1 MEEDSSINRAASD
14 TGRHY
19 VRLIKFDM
27 YETVLPISDR
37 FCVILHDS
45 RVGLDVTISSSPKT
59 SLNNLMLLL
68 GSFHVLGSVCC
79 SL

>member
-14 TGRHY
+14 TGRRY
-19 VRLIKFDM
+19 IRLIKFDM
-27 YETVLPISDR
+27 YDNVLPISDR

-45 RVGLDVTISSSPKT
+45 RVGLHVTISSPKT

-68 GSFHVLGSVCC
+68 GSFHVLGSLCC

>member
-1 MEEDSSINRAASD
+1 MDKDSSINRAASD

-27 YETVLPISDR
+27 YDNVLPISDR
-37 FCVILHDS
+37 FCVILHAS
-45 RVGLDVTISSSPKT
+45 RVGSDVIIFSSPKT
-59 SLNNLMLLL
+59 SLNNSMLLL
-68 GSFHVLGSVCC
+68 GSFHILGSLCC

>member
-1 MEEDSSINRAASD
+1 MEEDTSINRAASE
-14 TGRHY
+14 TGRRY
-19 VRLIKFDM
+19 IRLIKFDM
-27 YETVLPISDR
+27 YDNVLPISDR

-45 RVGLDVTISSSPKT
+45 RVGLDVTISSPKT

-68 GSFHVLGSVCC
+68 GSFHVLGSLCC

>member
-19 VRLIKFDM
+19 VKLIKFDM
-27 YETVLPISDR
+27 YDNVLPISDR

-45 RVGLDVTISSSPKT
+45 RVGLDVTICSTKT

-68 GSFHVLGSVCC
+68 GSFHILESLCC